1 MTSPGSSLLDRIVAR
16 KRKEI
21 EILEKSGFPTSD
33 SAGQPRD
40 FLQALKNPGGRL
52 RNSRS
57 PGTYLPL
64 QRAIISESK
73 KASPS
78 MGLIRPDYDPASIA
92 ETYASLGAS
101 CISVLTDEEFFQG
114 HLNHLKS
121 ARSAGIPVLR
131 KDFLIHRLQIQ
142 QARAAGADSIL
153 LIVRLLDD
161 ATLADLLDYARSM
174 QMEPLVEVH
183 SESEMIRACEC
194 GARIIGINHRDLD
207 TLEMDLSLSRRL
219 APELRKRNPDSVL
232 IAESG
237 IEKQETLEMMS
248 EYADAFLIG
257 TSLMRSP
264 SIETAWKS
272 LFGSF

>member
-1 MTSPGSSLLDRIVAR
+1 MTSRGSSLLDRIVAR

-21 EILEKSGFPTSD
+21 ENLEKSGFPSSED
-33 SAGQPRD
+33 AGQPRD

-52 RNSRS
+52 RNPGN

-114 HLNHLKS
+114 HLDHLKI

-142 QARAAGADSIL
+142 QARAAGADSVL

-161 ATLADLLDYARSM
+161 ATLTELLDYARSM

-183 SESEMIRACEC
+183 SESEMIRACDC

-237 IEKQETLEMMS
+237 IEKAETLEMMS